1 MVDDTKP
8 EQPSQGQGT
17 TRSASKPGATPSEPV
32 KPGPES
38 PPTKPAPG
46 AEKAAAGTPKPAA
59 KKPPAARK
67 PAAKKPAAKK
77 PAVMETAPW
86 EDELTAQL
94 AEQFGDRISEFS
106 TYVGQKF
113 LVARMEAVPRILE
126 FLKLEAGF
134 DYLVDVTAVDYPKR
148 EKRFD
153 LIYILYSFA
162 RNERIRIKARVKEGE
177 RPESVVG
184 IYLTANWLEREVYDM
199 FGIEFANHPNLKRI
213 LLPEEWEGFPLR
225 KDAGIRDMD
234 NQWVKENL
242 GIDSGQ

>member
-1 MVDDTKP
+1 MEPIKP
-8 EQPSQGQGT
+8 E
-17 TRSASKPGATPSEPV
+17 
-32 KPGPES
+32 PES
-38 PPTKPAPG
+38 PPAKPAPG
-46 AEKAAAGTPKPAA
+46 AEKAAAGTPKPAV

-67 PAAKKPAAKK
+67 PTAKK

-94 AEQFGDRISEFS
+94 AEQFGDRILEFS

-113 LVARMEAVPRILE
+113 LVARMEAGPRILE

-134 DYLVDVTAVDYPKR
+134 DYLVDVTAADYPKR

-162 RNERIRIKARVKEGE
+162 RNERIRIKVRVKEGE

-184 IYLTANWLEREVYDM
+184 IYLTANWLERELYDLY
-199 FGIEFANHPNLKRI
+199 GIVFEGHPNLKRL
-213 LLPEEWEGFPLR
+213 LLPDDWTGHPLR
-225 KDAGIRDMD
+225 KDYPLTQEPVQFIGLQHEGLPSEQIAKQGGEDAYSHPP
-234 NQWVKENL
+234 Q
-242 GIDSGQ
+242 